1 MMMRFGSSECEFV
14 DKIAKETFKLLN
26 KLSPSEIR
34 GLPGIEW
41 RVLELEK
48 LMGFKETTCVRIVGV
63 LGMAGIGKTTVA
75 DCVYKRNY
83 GRFDGYCFLAN
94 IHNESKLHGVD
105 HLQQKLLR
113 KLLDEENLDVGAPDG
128 AHEAF
133 KDRLRNKKLFIVLD
147 DVTNEKQIH
156 LLLGGVGQELYREG
170 TRIVVT
176 TRDKKLLDKVVNET
190 YVVPRLSGRE
200 ALELFCLS
208 AFSSNLCPTAEL
220 MDLSNKFVDYSNGH
234 PLALKLLGS
243 DLCQRDK
250 LYWVRKLEILQRK
263 PDGKIQEV
271 LKMSYEELCP
281 EEQSIFLDVACFFRS
296 EKLDFVSSILSTYHV
311 DASNVINDLIDK
323 CLITISDNR
332 LEMHD
337 LLLTMGR
344 EIGYESSI
352 KQAGNRGR
360 LWNQEDICRVLKYKT
375 VSQNVSF
382 VFMNVILSTIMF

>member
-1 MMMRFGSSECEFV
+1 M
-14 DKIAKETFKLLN
+14 LN

-34 GLPGIEW
+34 GLPGIES
-41 RVLELEK
+41 RMMELEK
-48 LMGFKETTCVRIVGV
+48 LMCFEETSCVRVVGV

-83 GRFDGYCFLAN
+83 GHFDGYCFLAN

-113 KLLDEENLDVGAPDG
+113 KLLDEENLDVGAPEG

-147 DVTNEKQIH
+147 NVTNESQIR
-156 LLLGGVGQELYREG
+156 LLIGGEGQELYREG
-170 TRIVVT
+170 TRIVIT
-176 TRDKKLLDKVVNET
+176 TRDKKLLEKVVNET

-200 ALELFCLS
+200 SLELFCLS
-208 AFSSNLCPTAEL
+208 AFSSNLCATADL
-220 MDLSNKFVDYSNGH
+220 MDLSNKFVDYSKGH

-243 DLCQRDK
+243 DLCQRDQ
-250 LYWVRKLEILQRK
+250 LYWMRKMERLQRR

-271 LKMSYEELCP
+271 LKMSYEELSP

-296 EKLDFVSSILSTYHV
+296 EKLDFVSRILSTYHI

-323 CLITISDNR
+323 CLVTVSDNR

-337 LLLTMGR
+337 LLLTMER
-344 EIGYESSI
+344 EIGYESTI
-352 KQAGNRGR
+352 KEAGNRGR
-360 LWNQEDICRVLKYKT
+360 LWDQEDICRVLKYKT
-375 VSQNVSF
+375 VSQNG
-382 VFMNVILSTIMF
+382 

>member
-1 MMMRFGSSECEFV
+1 MVHLFGSPECEFV
-14 DKIAKETFKLLN
+14 DKIAKETFKILN

-34 GLPGIEW
+34 GLPGIESHMIQ
-41 RVLELEK
+41 LEK
-48 LMGFKETTCVRIVGV
+48 YMEFKETSCVRIVGV

-83 GRFDGYCFLAN
+83 GHFDGYCFLAN

-105 HLQQKLLR
+105 HLQQKLLQ
-113 KLLDEENLDVGAPDG
+113 KLLDEENLDVGAPEG
-128 AHEAF
+128 AHEAL

-147 DVTNEKQIH
+147 DVTNETQIR
-156 LLLGGVGQELYREG
+156 LLIGKERKELYREG
-170 TRIVVT
+170 TRIIIT
-176 TRDKKLLDKVVNET
+176 TRDKKLLEKVVDET

-220 MDLSNKFVDYSNGH
+220 MDLSNKFVDYSKGL
-234 PLALKLLGS
+234 PFALKLLGS

-250 LYWVRKLEILQRK
+250 LYWIRKLERLQRK

-296 EKLDFVSSILSTYHV
+296 EKLDFVSRILSTYHI
-311 DASNVINDLIDK
+311 DAINVISDLIDK
-323 CLITISDNR
+323 CLVTVSDNR

-337 LLLTMGR
+337 LLLTMGK

-352 KQAGNRGR
+352 KEAGKRGR
-360 LWNQEDICRVLKYKT
+360 LWDQDDICRVLKYKT

-382 VFMNVILSTIMF
+382 VLTNVILLL